1 MQTRNE
7 TVGIMKGGFAMEWCQ
22 LDAKKC
28 LEFSRKMAVLRKLVR
43 LGLISENEYILAKN
57 KIMSSYHILES
68 EYFKSNAEN
77 KLLSNHNQYWGDGGV
92 CVCMKMCM
100 QALLLWDEQ
109 YLFCMFVH
117 IFIF

>member
-1 MQTRNE
+1 MQTWNE

-28 LEFSRKMAVLRKLVR
+28 LEFSKKMAVIRKLVR

-68 EYFKSNAEN
+68 EYFKSNAGN
-77 KLLSNHNQYWGDGGV
+77 KVD
-92 CVCMKMCM
+92 
-100 QALLLWDEQ
+100 
-109 YLFCMFVH
+109 
-117 IFIF
+117 

>member
-1 MQTRNE
+1 MFYDFLREFGASVQTRNE

-28 LEFSRKMAVLRKLVR
+28 LEFSKKMAVLRKLVR

-68 EYFKSNAEN
+68 EYFKSNAGN
-77 KLLSNHNQYWGDGGV
+77 KV
-92 CVCMKMCM
+92 
-100 QALLLWDEQ
+100 A
-109 YLFCMFVH
+109 
-117 IFIF
+117 